1 MDAIFSSAALGAL
14 LTVLMADLVLAGDN
28 AIVVGIAAAGL
39 PAEQRKQAI
48 LIGIVVATVLRI
60 LFAAVAMELL
70 AIIGLTLA
78 GGILLLWVAW
88 KLWREI
94 RHMPAASEHKQESQT
109 AASSKGNF
117 RSALT
122 KIVVADVSMSLDNV
136 LAVAGAAR
144 DHMWVLIT
152 GLVISVG
159 LTGLASSLI
168 ARMLGR
174 FRWLSYL
181 GLIMIAYVACKM
193 IWDGA
198 HEVAHHI
205 GPLSELLP

>member
-1 MDAIFSSAALGAL
+1 MDAIFSSSALSAL
-14 LTVLMADLVLAGDN
+14 LTVLVADLVLAGDN

-39 PAEQRKQAI
+39 PAQQRRQAI
-48 LIGIVVATVLRI
+48 FFGIVVATVLRI
-60 LFAAVAMELL
+60 LFAAIAVQLL
-70 AIIGLTLA
+70 AVIGLTLA

-94 RHMPAASEHKQESQT
+94 QHMPAAVNPDETVSADRQAQ
-109 AASSKGNF
+109 NF

-144 DHMWVLIT
+144 DHMWVLVT
-152 GLVISVG
+152 GLVISVA
-159 LTGLASSLI
+159 LTGLASSFI

-181 GLIMIAYVACKM
+181 GLLMIAYVAVRM

-198 HEVAHHI
+198 QEVLAHI
-205 GPLSELLP
+205 G